1 MRKIIRKKLSKL
13 LNYLQRKRYPNISK
27 STRMGL
33 KVTVNNPHNLYMEE
47 DTKLMGGYI
56 MNTRASVTFKKYS
69 GAAVGLTII
78 TGNHMSVPGKH
89 HVMVSDK
96 DKDEL
101 DIYHEYDKNVVIGED
116 VWLGVNTTILAGVN
130 VGRGAIVGA
139 GSVLR
144 CDVPPYAM
152 VAGNPAKVVGFRFT
166 PNITLMHEEEL
177 YPEEERIPEEI
188 LVENYKKYFISNIKN
203 IQNYLNL

>member
-1 MRKIIRKKLSKL
+1 
-13 LNYLQRKRYPNISK
+13 
-27 STRMGL
+27 MGL